1 MESGSIVPP
10 KCSLLVLKSR
20 YKKNNAK
27 QRLEIGE
34 NLREANSSS
43 VSECVRIVENVY
55 YNSSHS
61 VLFFSADLFGCRDK
75 CRQACLPQ
83 SGQPSVFQLCSR
95 ARSFACSLRYV
106 QFGLVFLGSVFF
118 VLEY

>member
-27 QRLEIGE
+27 RRLEIGE

-55 YNSSHS
+55 YNSSHG
-61 VLFFSADLFGCRDK
+61 VLFFFRRLFSGVETSVDRP
-75 CRQACLPQ
+75 ACHNPDSLRFF
-83 SGQPSVFQLCSR
+83 SCVR
-95 ARSFACSLRYV
+95 ARVRLRV
-106 QFGLVFLGSVFF
+106 PCVTFSSV
-118 VLEY
+118 